1 MDAPNPAR
9 SLLLFHWN
17 SRGILGK
24 GRSGM
29 NRIALIG
36 LLTIILLLSSL
47 TLVSGGLSGLFVI
60 VAGLFFVAGGTLL
73 TTIISQDFQSVT
85 AVLRELP
92 ALFRQQATHD
102 DADQEL
108 FLRIA
113 ELYRRN
119 AVRTTEMAIK
129 GLNDDFLRQGAQLIN
144 DRYERQDLMRVLQ
157 WSLSRAKEQDR
168 HRLRVLH
175 SMLGFAPAFGMLGTL
190 LGLLKLLFDLGESG
204 LNEVGIA
211 MGFAMITTVYGL
223 ALANLMIKPLLIK
236 MEQQSRHRLAW
247 MMVKYE
253 ALLMLYEKQHPAL
266 IQEAFEAFSPGHSD
280 NPPAPPSPHATLAR
294 T

>member
-1 MDAPNPAR
+1 
-9 SLLLFHWN
+9 
-17 SRGILGK
+17 
-24 GRSGM
+24 M

-36 LLTIILLLSSL
+36 LLTIILSLSSL
-47 TLVSGGLSGLFVI
+47 TLVSGGISGLFVI

-73 TTIISQDFQSVT
+73 TTIISQDFQSVI
-85 AVLRELP
+85 AVLRQLP
-92 ALFRQQATHD
+92 ALFKQQAISD
-102 DADQEL
+102 DADQAL

-113 ELYRRN
+113 ELHRRN
-119 AVRTTEMAIK
+119 SVRTTEMAIK

-144 DRYERQDLMRVLQ
+144 DRYQRNDLMRVLQ
-157 WSLSRAKEQDR
+157 WRLSRTREHGR
-168 HRLRVLH
+168 HKLRVLN

-223 ALANLMIKPLLIK
+223 ALANLIIKPLAIK
-236 MEQQSRHRLAW
+236 MEQQSRYHLAW

-253 ALLMLYEKQHPAL
+253 ALLMLHEKQHPAL
-266 IQEAFEAFSPGHSD
+266 IQEAFEAFGPDKPDS
-280 NPPAPPSPHATLAR
+280 NPVPASPHAAFAR